1 MRKHVANTKKEHK
14 DRIRWRG
21 HEVTRIEAL
30 SDAVFAFAITLL
42 IVSLEVPKDF
52 EELLAGMR
60 TFFPFAVCFF
70 MLFQVWLIQNIFFR
84 RYNLHD
90 QWTIVLNGML
100 LFVVLFFV
108 YPLKF
113 LFSAWM
119 TTGFFFKEPEQVVQ
133 LFQIYSSGFAA
144 IYILFSLMYY
154 HAYRKREELELT
166 DSEVFETRTNIYRNM
181 VMAGIGLL
189 SVMIAS
195 LGVQYVGMS
204 GFIYILIG
212 PAIAVTHSR
221 RGKIHRLRFETT
233 PTAQEPPEAEKAE

>member
-1 MRKHVANTKKEHK
+1 MRKQVANTKKEHR

-21 HEVTRIEAL
+21 HEVTRIEAF
-30 SDAVFAFAITLL
+30 SDAVFAFAVTLL

-52 EELLAGMR
+52 EELIAGMR
-60 TFFPFAVCFF
+60 TFFPFAICFF
-70 MLFQVWLIQNIFFR
+70 MLFQVWLVQNIFFR

-90 QWTIVLNGML
+90 QWTIALNAML

-119 TTGFFFKEPEQVVQ
+119 LNGFVFKDPYQVVQ
-133 LFQIYSSGFAA
+133 LFQIYSSGFAG
-144 IYILFSLMYY
+144 IYLLFATMYY
-154 HAYRKREELELT
+154 HAYRRRAALELT
-166 DSEVFETRTNIYRNM
+166 DSEVFETWTNIYRNL

-189 SVMIAS
+189 SVGIAS
-195 LGVQYVGMS
+195 LGVQYVGMA

-212 PAIAVTHSR
+212 PEIAFTHSR
-221 RGKIHRLRFETT
+221 RGKIHRRRFETT
-233 PTAQEPPEAEKAE
+233 VTSSHGSE